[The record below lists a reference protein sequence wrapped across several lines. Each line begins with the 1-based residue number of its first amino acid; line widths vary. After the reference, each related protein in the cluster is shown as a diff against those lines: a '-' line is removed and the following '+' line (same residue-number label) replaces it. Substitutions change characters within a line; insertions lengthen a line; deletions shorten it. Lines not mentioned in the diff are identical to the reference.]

1 MNVGYIGL
9 GAMGG
14 ALANHLVRKHSL
26 TVLDLNRDVVAR
38 FVELGAHGAAN
49 GAELARRSEV
59 VVLCLPRSADVRQ
72 ALFGPDGV
80 AEGLAHGSVVIDQTS
95 GQPQET
101 RALAKQLAE
110 RGVAMIDAPVSGA
123 MATAIAGTVSIIA
136 SGPRATYDRVRPLLT
151 DISPNVFHVGETVGN
166 GQTMKAVNNML
177 NGGCRLASLE
187 LAAMG
192 RKYGL
197 SMEAM
202 IAALNATTATNFTT
216 RGMFPAIAE
225 GRQSTK
231 FRLVLQL
238 KDANQA
244 VGMGA
249 DQGVVMPLSSLA
261 SGMLQLGVNF
271 MGQDAQLEQII
282 GFVEQMA
289 ATRYV
294 AQEA

>member
-1 MNVGYIGL
+1 MNIGYIGL

-26 TVLDLNRDVVAR
+26 TVLDLNRDAVAR
-38 FVELGAHGAAN
+38 FVEQGAHGAAN

-59 VVLCLPRSADVRQ
+59 VILCLPRSSDVKQ

-80 AEGLAHGSVVIDQTS
+80 AAGLARGSVVIDQTS
-95 GQPQET
+95 GQPEET
-101 RALAKQLAE
+101 RAFAQQLQA
-110 RGVAMIDAPVSGA
+110 RGVVMIDAPVSGA
-123 MATAIAGTVSIIA
+123 MATAVAGTVSIIT

-166 GQTMKAVNNML
+166 GQTLKAVNNIL
-177 NGGCRLASLE
+177 NASCRIAALE
-187 LAAMG
+187 LAALG

-197 SMEAM
+197 TMDAM

-238 KDANQA
+238 KDAYQA
-244 VGMGA
+244 VNMGA
-249 DQGVVMPLSSLA
+249 DQGVTMPLCGLVA
-261 SGMLQLGVNF
+261 GVLQTAVNQLGE
-271 MGQDAQLEQII
+271 DAQLEQII
-282 GFVEQMA
+282 AYVESLA
-289 ATRYV
+289 ATKYV
-294 AQEA
+294 PSKA

>member
-1 MNVGYIGL
+1 M
-9 GAMGG
+9 
-14 ALANHLVRKHSL
+14 
-26 TVLDLNRDVVAR
+26 
-38 FVELGAHGAAN
+38 
-49 GAELARRSEV
+49 
-59 VVLCLPRSADVRQ
+59 
-72 ALFGPDGV
+72 
-80 AEGLAHGSVVIDQTS
+80 
-95 GQPQET
+95 
-101 RALAKQLAE
+101 
-110 RGVAMIDAPVSGA
+110 
-123 MATAIAGTVSIIA
+123 
-136 SGPRATYDRVRPLLT
+136 

-177 NGGCRLASLE
+177 NGSCRLASLE

-197 SMEAM
+197 SMEVM

-238 KDANQA
+238 KDAYQA

-249 DQGVVMPLSSLA
+249 EKGVSMPLCSLA

-289 ATRYV
+289 ATHYV
-294 AQEA
+294 EQEA

>member
-26 TVLDLNRDVVAR
+26 TVLDLNRDAVAR
-38 FVELGAHGAAN
+38 FVELGAHAAAN

-59 VVLCLPRSADVRQ
+59 VVLCLPRSADVQQ
-72 ALFGPDGV
+72 ALFGPNGV
-80 AEGLAHGSVVIDQTS
+80 AEGLARGCVVIDQTS
-95 GQPQET
+95 GQPEET
-101 RALAKQLAE
+101 RAFAKQLAD

-177 NGGCRLASLE
+177 NGSCRLASLE

-238 KDANQA
+238 KDAYQA

-249 DQGVVMPLSSLA
+249 DKGVTMPLSTLA

-271 MGQDAQLEQII
+271 LGQDAQLEQII
-282 GFVEQMA
+282 GFVEQMG

>member
-1 MNVGYIGL
+1 MKVGYIGL

-26 TVLDLNRDVVAR
+26 TVLDLNRDAVAR

-59 VVLCLPRSADVRQ
+59 VVLCLPRSADVKQ
-72 ALFGPDGV
+72 ALFGPNGV

-95 GQPQET
+95 GQPEET
-101 RALAKQLAE
+101 RAFADQLAE

-123 MATAIAGTVSIIA
+123 MATAIAGTVSVIA

-177 NGGCRLASLE
+177 NGSCRLASLE

-197 SMEAM
+197 SMEVM

-238 KDANQA
+238 KDAYQA
-244 VGMGA
+244 VSMGA
-249 DQGVVMPLSSLA
+249 EKGVAMPLSSLA

-282 GFVEQMA
+282 GFVEQMG
-289 ATRYV
+289 ATHYV

>member
-14 ALANHLVRKHSL
+14 ALANHLVRKHPL
-26 TVLDLNRDVVAR
+26 TVLDLNRDAVAR
-38 FVELGAHGAAN
+38 FVGLGAHAAAS

-59 VVLCLPRSADVRQ
+59 VLLCLPRSADVKA
-72 ALFGPDGV
+72 ALFGPNGV
-80 AEGLAHGSVVIDQTS
+80 AEGLARGSVVIDQTS
-95 GQPQET
+95 GQPEET
-101 RALAKQLAE
+101 RSFAAQLAE
-110 RGVAMIDAPVSGA
+110 RGVSMIDAPVSGA

-202 IAALNATTATNFTT
+202 TAALNATTATNFTT

-238 KDANQA
+238 KDAYQA

-249 DQGVVMPLSSLA
+249 EKGVAMPLSTLA

-271 MGQDAQLEQII
+271 LGEDAQLEQII

>member
-14 ALANHLVRKHSL
+14 ALATHLLRKHSL
-26 TVLDLNRDVVAR
+26 SVLDLNRAAVAR

-59 VVLCLPRSADVRQ
+59 VILCLPRSSDVKQ
-72 ALFGPDGV
+72 ALFGPNGV
-80 AEGLAHGSVVIDQTS
+80 AEGLARGSVVVDQTS
-95 GQPQET
+95 GQPEET
-101 RALAKQLAE
+101 RAFAKELEA
-110 RGVAMIDAPVSGA
+110 RGVAMLDAPVSGA
-123 MATAIAGTVSIIA
+123 MATAIAGTVSIIT
-136 SGPRATYDRVRPLLT
+136 SGLRSTYDRVRPLLL

-166 GQTMKAVNNML
+166 GQTLKAVNNIL
-177 NGGCRLASLE
+177 NASCRIAALE

-197 SMEAM
+197 TMEAM

-238 KDANQA
+238 KDAYQA
-244 VGMGA
+244 VNMGA
-249 DQGVVMPLSSLA
+249 EKGVAMPLCSLA
-261 SGMLQLGVNF
+261 AGVLQTSVNQLGD
-271 MGQDAQLEQII
+271 DAQLEEII
-282 GFVEQMA
+282 SVVESMA
-289 ATRYV
+289 ATKYV
-294 AQEA
+294 PSKA